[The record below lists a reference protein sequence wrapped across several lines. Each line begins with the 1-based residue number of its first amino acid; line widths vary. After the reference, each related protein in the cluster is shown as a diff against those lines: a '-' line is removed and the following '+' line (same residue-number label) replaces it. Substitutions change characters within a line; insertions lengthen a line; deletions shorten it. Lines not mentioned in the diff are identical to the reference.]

1 METSI
6 FVEEIA
12 EHLAVANLLCNT
24 DGSTVSFLPL
34 LGEIAKGDPIS
45 RERLAAMLG
54 WPLGRFA
61 AVRRQA
67 VVLDFGACS
76 RGYGDGVQSDV
87 PR

>member
-6 FVEEIA
+6 FVEELA
-12 EHLAVANLLCNT
+12 ERHAAANLLHNKG
-24 DGSTVSFLPL
+24 GSTDSFLPL
-34 LGEIAKGDPIS
+34 LREMAKGNPVS

-54 WPLGRFA
+54 WPLGRGA
-61 AVRRQA
+61 AAPRQA
-67 VVLDFGACS
+67 VMLDFGACS